1 MVEKIK
7 TNVDGLLLVQKIE
20 KSSILAKSMENIFS
34 LSQPK
39 VVYLR
44 PFSSLPFSKF
54 WKQKLTCFGYK
65 HVETGPS
72 CSYKFATF
80 LKYHMPLSFF
90 QNFIW

>member
-54 WKQKLTCFGYK
+54 
-65 HVETGPS
+65 
-72 CSYKFATF
+72 
-80 LKYHMPLSFF
+80 
-90 QNFIW
+90 